1 MSSHGTQAKEPLLRM
16 VKRDTLS
23 RKKAWGI
30 RAAAF
35 ILSLVTGG
43 IVILC
48 LGHNPISVYISMVK
62 GAWGSSTVI
71 HETVKIAVPL
81 LITAIGISFAF
92 KMKFWNIGGEGQI
105 LVGAV
110 AAGAFG
116 LFTAHIF
123 PKLPL
128 VLLMMLAS
136 IVAGG
141 IYGLLPAICKAKW
154 GTNETLFTLMLN
166 YIALA
171 FIKYLMNGPWKAE
184 GSSFPKIDMLVP
196 GARLTK
202 VLGVHWGWILA
213 LILVVVAYI
222 YFNKTKQGYEIA
234 VVGESNNTA
243 RYAGINVGRVFRRT
257 MFLSGALCGLVG
269 MLLFVQLFG
278 FGTSLLA
285 GSCTLVI
292 MNLPTI
298 MRTTEEAL
306 KTVPQSYREG
316 AFALGAGKWRV
327 IRTVV
332 LPTCVNGIVT
342 GCILTIGRILGES
355 AALLFT
361 AGLAH
366 RLYGF
371 FEGMANSGATLT
383 VALYVYASERGDFD
397 IAYAIAAILII
408 LTVIINLI
416 TTYLG
421 KIMERRNGQ

>member
-1 MSSHGTQAKEPLLRM
+1 MSSHSTQAKEPLLRM
-16 VKRDTLS
+16 VKRDTMPQ
-23 RKKAWGI
+23 KKAWGI
-30 RAAAF
+30 RAIAF

-43 IVILC
+43 IVILM
-48 LGHNPISVYISMVK
+48 LGHNPFFVYISMVK

-71 HETVKIAVPL
+71 HETIKIAVPL

-141 IYGLLPAICKAKW
+141 IYGLLPAVCKAKW

-171 FIKYLMNGPWKAE
+171 FIKYLMNGPWKAK
-184 GSSFPKIDMLVP
+184 GSSYPKIDMLVP

-213 LILVVVAYI
+213 LVLVVLAYI

-269 MLLFVQLFG
+269 MLQFAG
-278 FGTSLLA
+278 ADYTITEGTA
-285 GSCTLVI
+285 GGV
-292 MNLPTI
+292 
-298 MRTTEEAL
+298 
-306 KTVPQSYREG
+306 G
-316 AFALGAGKWRV
+316 
-327 IRTVV
+327 
-332 LPTCVNGIVT
+332 
-342 GCILTIGRILGES
+342 
-355 AALLFT
+355 FT
-361 AGLAH
+361 AI
-366 RLYGF
+366 
-371 FEGMANSGATLT
+371 T
-383 VALYVYASERGDFD
+383 VAWLAKMNPFGMLVVSVFIAMLERG
-397 IAYAIAAILII
+397 ANAIQTQFKIPASASDLLIGII
-408 LTVIINLI
+408 LFFMLGCEFFITYRLI
-416 TTYLG
+416 RRG
-421 KIMERRNGQ
+421 KEEHHA

>member
-1 MSSHGTQAKEPLLRM
+1 MSTKNGQQKEPLIRM
-16 VKRDTLS
+16 VKRDAIS
-23 RKKAWGI
+23 QKKAWAI

-43 IVILC
+43 IVILF
-48 LGHNPISVYISMVK
+48 LGHNPFSVYASMVV
-62 GAWGSSTVI
+62 GSFGSGTVI

-128 VLLMMLAS
+128 VILMMLAS

-141 IYGLLPAICKAKW
+141 LYGLLPAVCKAKW

-184 GSSFPKIDMLVP
+184 GSSYPRIAMLVP

-213 LILVVVAYI
+213 LVLVVVSYI

-243 RYAGINVGRVFRRT
+243 RYAGINVGRVFKRT
-257 MFLSGALCGLVG
+257 MFISGALCGLVG
-269 MLLFVQLFG
+269 MLQFAGADYTITEGTAGGVGFTAITVAWLAKMNPFGMLVVSVFIAMLERGSNTIQTNFKIPASASDLLIGIILFFMLGCEF
-278 FGTSLLA
+278 F
-285 GSCTLVI
+285 I
-292 MNLPTI
+292 
-298 MRTTEEAL
+298 
-306 KTVPQSYREG
+306 SYR
-316 AFALGAGKWRV
+316 LIRRGKEEQ
-327 IRTVV
+327 
-332 LPTCVNGIVT
+332 N
-342 GCILTIGRILGES
+342 
-355 AALLFT
+355 A
-361 AGLAH
+361 
-366 RLYGF
+366 
-371 FEGMANSGATLT
+371 
-383 VALYVYASERGDFD
+383 
-397 IAYAIAAILII
+397 
-408 LTVIINLI
+408 
-416 TTYLG
+416 
-421 KIMERRNGQ
+421 